1 MYKTYREVSKLLR
14 RHGCTLIRKS
24 KHIVWYSPIT
34 RRNFTVPHGGVKDK
48 GSLPQHPQTG
58 GDRGRRRPLN
68 LTEADVFHLKEIVD
82 PVF

>member
-34 RRNFTVPHGGVKDK
+34 RRNFTVPHGGVNDK
-48 GSLPQHPQTG
+48 GIYLSILRQAG
-58 GDRGRRRPLN
+58 I
-68 LTEADVFHLKEIVD
+68 EE
-82 PVF
+82 